1 MNSTY
6 RALRK
11 VGFNQESF
19 PKLKEIIFVTE
30 PVAAAINTAR
40 YLKDTM
46 VQDFLKVGQSTEHIH
61 PFLTPVPQEKEYFV
75 LCDAGDCTVVDILPA
90 VFILSKIPDN

>member
-11 VGFNQESF
+11 AGFNQESF

-30 PVAAAINTAR
+30 PEAAAIYSAR

-46 VQDFLKVGQSTEHIH
+46 GQDFLKVGQRALNTF
-61 PFLTPVPQEKEYFV
+61 PFLTPVPQEKGYFV
-75 LCDAGDCTVVDILPA
+75 LCDAGGGTVVGILPA
-90 VFILSKIPDN
+90 VFIFSKIPDN

>member
-30 PVAAAINTAR
+30 PVAAAIYTAR

-46 VQDFLKVGQSTEHIH
+46 GQDFLK
-61 PFLTPVPQEKEYFV
+61 EKEYFI
-75 LCDAGDCTVVDILPA
+75 LCDAGDCTVGIGCG
-90 VFILSKIPDN
+90 II